1 MPETQVRDVAGRRYA
16 LAIRELARGDNSFDR
31 WAAALD
37 GLESLTQTPQF
48 VAVLQ
53 SDGMT
58 DERFQ
63 QIVRQVVPEIRPARS
78 EERRVGKE
86 CRSRGWRCQEKI
98 HRTTR

>member
-63 QIVRQVVPEIRPARS
+63 QIVRQVVPEIRPAELNLFRLL
-78 EERRVGKE
+78 RRK
-86 CRSRGWRCQEKI
+86 SRLALGPSI
-98 HRTTR
+98 NSY